1 MSTRQVRCPGCD
13 GVIWVTDG
21 EYDTHYAA
29 PGTYCFMGGMPE
41 ARVSGRDEESMK
53 QRAHIVARL
62 AVEVHDGDPHA
73 VWNYLRVVPAEF
85 VAELLQVALAGMDVE
100 GKRVSEIWAGWL
112 A

>member
-1 MSTRQVRCPGCD
+1 MSTRPVTCPGCD
-13 GVIWVTDG
+13 RGTWVTDG
-21 EYDTHYAA
+21 QYDAHHPTLGS
-29 PGTYCFMGGMPE
+29 PYCFMSGMPE
-41 ARVSGRDEESMK
+41 PVVGRDEEAMK
-53 QRAHIVARL
+53 QRAQIVARL

-112 A
+112 P